1 MHEALEPKDQV
12 INSKY
17 SIYLFDFVSFSLSR
31 VRPQFLSCKQAANRR
46 LNCFLMFQHSP
57 LIRILNI
64 HPYGSAMA
72 LAVVLSAWG
81 SAASAQSETTA
92 HTSKKIPAS
101 TSSVKDPREAMAKKS
116 RALAKPKAPKS
127 HKKTQTSKQAK
138 GAAVPAALAAGL
150 FFSES
155 NAAMDWSSQAAER
168 LQLDPQ
174 WVRKHLGQ
182 ARRLHS
188 VERLV
193 LPPSSPA
200 AKNWAAYRA
209 RFIEPQRIQAGLRFW
224 QTHRSALER
233 AEREFG
239 VPASVVVAIIGV
251 ETFYGQYTGNFRV
264 IDALATLA
272 FHFPAAHP
280 RAAARESFFKGEL
293 EQFLVL
299 TSRSGADPLSIRGS
313 YAGAMGLP
321 QFMPSSWA
329 RHAVDFDGNGGIDLF
344 GSPTDAIGSVANY
357 FKAFDWRPGMPTH
370 YPVTL
375 TPGQTDMDSLMAPD
389 ILPTFSVANFV
400 SKGASLSGAALQHTG
415 PLALIELRNGTEAPS
430 YVAGTENFYAI
441 TRYNWSSYYAMAVI
455 DLAEAVAREMQSS
468 R

>member
-1 MHEALEPKDQV
+1 MQQLPTTRKSGRFSNPWGALTLALLLAAASPMSTVAQTPSSASPG
-12 INSKY
+12 N
-17 SIYLFDFVSFSLSR
+17 
-31 VRPQFLSCKQAANRR
+31 RPQ
-46 LNCFLMFQHSP
+46 
-57 LIRILNI
+57 
-64 HPYGSAMA
+64 
-72 LAVVLSAWG
+72 
-81 SAASAQSETTA
+81 AQPKSQGTPPKKSTTA
-92 HTSKKIPAS
+92 TGKKTSPAS
-101 TSSVKDPREAMAKKS
+101 QSARQKKT
-116 RALAKPKAPKS
+116 PTPKS
-127 HKKTQTSKQAK
+127 HATRTGPSAKTAP
-138 GAAVPAALAAGL
+138 GP

-155 NAAMDWSSQAAER
+155 PVAMAWALEAAER
-168 LQLDPQ
+168 LNLDPQ
-174 WVRKHLGQ
+174 WVQTQLGL
-182 ARRLHS
+182 ARRLPS
-188 VERLV
+188 VEKLV

-209 RFIEPQRIQAGLRFW
+209 RFIEPQRIQTGLRFW
-224 QTHRSALER
+224 QTHKNALER

-264 IDALATLA
+264 MDALTTLA
-272 FHFPAAHP
+272 FHFPTAHP
-280 RAAARESFFKGEL
+280 RAAARETFFKGEL

-299 TSRSGADPLSIRGS
+299 TSRSGADPLTIRGS

-329 RHAVDFDGNGGIDLF
+329 KFAVDFDGDGRIDLF

-375 TPGQTDMDSLMAPD
+375 TPGQTDMDALLAPD
-389 ILPTFSVANFV
+389 ILPTFSVSNFV

-415 PLALIELRNGTEAPS
+415 PLALIELRNGTDAPS

-455 DLAEAVAREMQSS
+455 DLAEAVAREMSKS